1 MSSDLSSHLSS
12 ADETLRAPTAV
23 VRSLNRIERT
33 RLDKVKYQAEIE
45 ARTNAGESCKAIATA
60 LSVGGNKI
68 SEKTVARW
76 RVQWGL
82 RQRSTRNTKGQPL
95 KQPRINSKPD
105 NGTRRSTQD
114 VTKDRITQLMNDGK
128 TADEI
133 YEILQSEG
141 VVMKKGVST
150 VWRLQTYWKLIP
162 YDHHRANGTGP
173 YNNWRKQPCRKKPDP
188 RRVNK
193 ADKPLKGKKAAQ
205 VQEGDLGVQ
214 VQDERSLYYPAN
226 CTFGPNKRLMPRP
239 IVAPTLQHDDAA
251 FDEPMP
257 TNSDS
262 EPDAGFYDTMHEF
275 GSNSNNVDYE
285 APEQPPWQQFT
296 PARHEQLPE
305 EGSVGERGDPVTAGS
320 DSIMSAELLVDL
332 ANSAFVAATELKDLI
347 LAVQMHR
354 PAPNSM
360 SALPP
365 SVDDIRNA
373 RRRVREAASVV
384 KDLAMG

>member
-1 MSSDLSSHLSS
+1 
-12 ADETLRAPTAV
+12 
-23 VRSLNRIERT
+23 
-33 RLDKVKYQAEIE
+33 
-45 ARTNAGESCKAIATA
+45 
-60 LSVGGNKI
+60 
-68 SEKTVARW
+68 
-76 RVQWGL
+76 
-82 RQRSTRNTKGQPL
+82 
-95 KQPRINSKPD
+95 
-105 NGTRRSTQD
+105 
-114 VTKDRITQLMNDGK
+114 
-128 TADEI
+128 
-133 YEILQSEG
+133 
-141 VVMKKGVST
+141 MKKGVST

-173 YNNWRKQPCRKKPDP
+173 YNNWRNQPCRKKPDP

-193 ADKPLKGKKAAQ
+193 PPKAKKAAQ
-205 VQEGDLGVQ
+205 GPEGGLGVQ

-239 IVAPTLQHDDAA
+239 MVAPTLQQGGAA

-262 EPDAGFYDTMHEF
+262 EPNAGLHDTMHEF
-275 GSNSNNVDYE
+275 GSSSNNVDYE
-285 APEQPPWQQFT
+285 APEQPLWQHFT

-305 EGSVGERGDPVTAGS
+305 EDSVSERGDPVTAGS

-332 ANSAFVAATELKDLI
+332 ANSALVAATELKDLI
-347 LAVQMHR
+347 LAVQMQR